1 MYRSPRLAE
10 NSSCSRGVA
19 SASSTNIPTL
29 AIKIGKSRRPRP
41 ALERLLIERG
51 PFVGFQAWI
60 GQGRA
65 EWRANQ
71 VAITVGARR
80 CC

>member
-1 MYRSPRLAE
+1 VFSGRGERLLKQAQFKLSESHRPRL
-10 NSSCSRGVA
+10 S
-19 SASSTNIPTL
+19 L
-29 AIKIGKSRRPRP
+29 

-51 PFVGFQAWI
+51 PFASFQAWI